1 MSEPRRDLLYRFT
14 FQDGAVREFP
24 VRLDPRTLKVEL
36 RPRSSYPDWTKLSF
50 CRCPNCPFTE
60 DVRPRC
66 PTAESVLDVVEFF
79 QDRHSYEKALVEIV
93 TPARTTQKR
102 AALSEGASSLL
113 GLLMPTGGCPI
124 LGLLR
129 PNVLTHLPFATID
142 ETAFRT
148 LAMYLL
154 AQFFVSQRGG
164 SGDWTLARI
173 GSFIE
178 EVHLVNRHFS
188 LRLGSTCLK
197 DANLNAV
204 SRLDAFAHLTDRIV
218 RCKGEDLAP
227 LFDDYLVPPA

>member
-1 MSEPRRDLLYRFT
+1 MADPARAFLYRFT
-14 FQDGAVREFP
+14 FQDGSLREFP
-24 VRLDPRTLKVEL
+24 VDLDPGTLRARP

-50 CRCPNCPFTE
+50 CRCPNCPFPV
-60 DVRPRC
+60 DSRPRC
-66 PTAESVLDVVEFF
+66 PTAESVLDVVEAF
-79 QDRHSYEKALVEIV
+79 QDRRSYETALVEIV

-102 AALSEGASSLL
+102 ATLSEGVSALL
-113 GLLMPTGGCPI
+113 GLLMATGGCPI

-129 PNVLTHLPFATID
+129 PNVLTHLPFASID

-164 SGDWTLARI
+164 KGDWTLARI
-173 GSFIE
+173 GEFLE

-188 LRLGSTCLK
+188 ERLGSTCLK

-204 SRLDAFAHLTDRIV
+204 SRLDAFAHLTDRV
-218 RCKGEDLAP
+218 ARGKGGDLVP
-227 LFDDYLVPPA
+227 LFDDYFAPPA